1 MVKELYQDHWLE
13 TYKSLISISVE
24 GFKFSALANGGAA
37 VAILAYLGNVAGK
50 GAAVPSMQI
59 PMLAFLVGLVFV
71 GLSMLFAYFTQLKL
85 LLEIGASE
93 PPRPLH
99 DWLLW
104 FAVILFF
111 CSLVAFACGSWLAV
125 VRFG

>member
-59 PMLAFLVGLVFV
+59 PMLAFLVGL
-71 GLSMLFAYFTQLKL
+71 SMLFAYCTQLKL

>member
-13 TYKSLISISVE
+13 TYKSLISISLE

-59 PMLAFLVGLVFV
+59 PMFAFLLGLVFV
-71 GLSMLFAYFTQLKL
+71 GLSMVFAYLTQLKL
-85 LLEIGASE
+85 LHEIVASE
-93 PPRPLH
+93 SPRPMH
-99 DWLLW
+99 SWLLR